1 MTRSRT
7 RHVLAK
13 AVLGAATLAGLTATD
28 QSASAAAFPWGIS
41 LYTGSGLTGT
51 QTVVDL
57 DDTSCHNLSAPAL
70 SAVDVSDSD
79 LYAYYNP
86 GCRTGLPGQSGDS
99 YFIVGSLHSAEFP
112 LPVVSYR
119 VVHNN

>member
-1 MTRSRT
+1 MFSRRT
-7 RHVLAK
+7 GRLLTGTAAVG
-13 AVLGAATLAGLTATD
+13 AVLLGV
-28 QSASAAAFPWGIS
+28 AAAAQPAAAASYPWGIS
-41 LYTGSGLTGT
+41 LCTGSGGTGT
-51 QTVVDL
+51 RTEVDL
-57 DDTSCHNLSAPAL
+57 NDTSCHDLSEPAL

-79 LYAYYNP
+79 LYAYFNAD
-86 GCRTGLPGQSGDS
+86 CRTGLPGKSGDA

>member
-1 MTRSRT
+1 MTRRRT
-7 RHVLAK
+7 RHVLTT
-13 AVLGAATLAGLTATD
+13 AVLGAATLAGLTVTG
-28 QSASAAAFPWGIS
+28 QPASATAFPWGIS

-57 DDTSCHNLSAPAL
+57 DDTSCHNLSEPAL

-86 GCRTGLPGQSGDS
+86 DCRTGLPGQSGDS
-99 YFIVGSLHSAEFP
+99 YVIVGSLHSAEFA